1 LSSSLQKVGYLH
13 GVHRHELQEVQSQG
27 RALMESSTVILPI
40 SFSLS
45 ALAGIITAGFV
56 LLRMVVTSLSA
67 KVVFL

>member
-1 LSSSLQKVGYLH
+1 
-13 GVHRHELQEVQSQG
+13 
-27 RALMESSTVILPI
+27 MESSTVILPI